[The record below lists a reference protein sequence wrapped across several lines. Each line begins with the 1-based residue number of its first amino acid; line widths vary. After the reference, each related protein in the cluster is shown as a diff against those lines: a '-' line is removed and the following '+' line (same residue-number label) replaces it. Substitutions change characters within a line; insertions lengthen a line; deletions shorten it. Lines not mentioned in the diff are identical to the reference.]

1 MSGQVDRPFRHRNPE
16 FLLMDR
22 TSDQPPPLSEGQPGL
37 AGESPLTLGRRLYHL
52 LRTMRPKQWTKN
64 GFVLVGLIFDGKLL
78 DLPLALTAVSTLVC
92 FCLVSSS
99 VYILNDLID
108 IERDRRH
115 PRKRLRPL
123 ASGQLDPGFAKAAM
137 LVFAAVSIVGA
148 GFVDTYVGLTLA
160 AYLILNVAY
169 CVYLKNLVIIDVMMI
184 AVFFVLRVVAGAV
197 AVEVSAFSPWLYICV
212 SLLALFIGFGKRRH
226 EIILLK
232 DAASDH
238 RTSLKQYNQPFLD
251 QIIGVVTTSGLISYT
266 FYSFEAETALADPS
280 QMMLTVPLIVF
291 VVFRYLYL
299 IHVEQRG
306 GAPDDL
312 LFADRPLLAAVILWV
327 LSVVA
332 VIYLN

>member
-1 MSGQVDRPFRHRNPE
+1 
-16 FLLMDR
+16 MDR
-22 TSDQPPPLSEGQPGL
+22 ASEQSPSYSEGQPSL
-37 AGESPLTLGRRLYHL
+37 EGESTLTLGRRLVYL

-78 DLPLALTAVSTLVC
+78 DLPLALTAVATLIC
-92 FCLVSSS
+92 FCVVSSS

-108 IERDRRH
+108 IERDRGH

-123 ASGQLDPGFAKAAM
+123 ASGLLDPVFAKAAM
-137 LVFAAVSIVGA
+137 VILGAASIIGA
-148 GFVDTYVGLTLA
+148 GLIDTYVGLTLA
-160 AYLILNVAY
+160 AYLILNVGY
-169 CVYLKNLVIIDVMMI
+169 CVYFKNLVIIDVMMI

-238 RTSLKQYNQPFLD
+238 RTSLKQYNQPYLD

-266 FYSFEAETALADPS
+266 FYSFEAETALAAPS

-299 IHVEQRG
+299 IHVEERG

-332 VIYLN
+332 VIYLG

>member
-1 MSGQVDRPFRHRNPE
+1 
-16 FLLMDR
+16 MDGA
-22 TSDQPPPLSEGQPGL
+22 SEQSPSHSEGQPSL
-37 AGESPLTLGRRLYHL
+37 EGESTLTLGRRLVYL

-78 DLPLALTAVSTLVC
+78 DLPLALTAVATLIC
-92 FCLVSSS
+92 FCVVSSS

-108 IERDRRH
+108 IERDRGH

-123 ASGQLDPGFAKAAM
+123 ASGLLDPVFAKAAM
-137 LVFAAVSIVGA
+137 VILGAASIIGA
-148 GFVDTYVGLTLA
+148 GLIDTYVGLTLA
-160 AYLILNVAY
+160 AYLILNVGY
-169 CVYLKNLVIIDVMMI
+169 CVYFKNLVIIDVMMI

-238 RTSLKQYNQPFLD
+238 RTSLKQYNQPYLD

-266 FYSFEAETALADPS
+266 FYSFEAETALAAPS

-299 IHVEQRG
+299 IHVEERG

-327 LSVVA
+327 LSVVT
-332 VIYLN
+332 VIYLG

>member
-1 MSGQVDRPFRHRNPE
+1 
-16 FLLMDR
+16 MDR
-22 TSDQPPPLSEGQPGL
+22 ASEQSPSYSEGQSSL
-37 AGESPLTLGRRLYHL
+37 AGEATLTLGRRLAYL

-78 DLPLALTAVSTLVC
+78 DLPLALTAVATLIC
-92 FCLVSSS
+92 FCVVSSS

-108 IERDRRH
+108 IERDRGH

-123 ASGQLDPGFAKAAM
+123 ASGQLDPVFAKAAM
-137 LVFAAVSIVGA
+137 VILGAAGIVAA
-148 GFVDTYVGLTLA
+148 GLIDVYVGLTLA

-251 QIIGVVTTSGLISYT
+251 QIIGIVTTSGLISYT
-266 FYSFEAETALADPS
+266 FYSFEAETALAAPS

-299 IHVEQRG
+299 IHVEERG

-312 LFADRPLLAAVILWV
+312 LFADRPLLAAVILWL

-332 VIYLN
+332 VIYVG

>member
-1 MSGQVDRPFRHRNPE
+1 MEQASEP
-16 FLLMDR
+16 
-22 TSDQPPPLSEGQPGL
+22 SPPLSAGQPDL
-37 AGESPLTLGRRLYHL
+37 AGDSTLTLGRRLMYL

-64 GFVLVGLIFDGKLL
+64 GFVLVGLIFDGRLL
-78 DLPLALTAVSTLVC
+78 ELPLALTAILTVVC
-92 FCLVSSS
+92 FCLLSSS

-108 IERDRRH
+108 IDRDRHH
-115 PRKRLRPL
+115 PRKRNRPL
-123 ASGQLDPGFAKAAM
+123 ASGQLDPALAKAAM
-137 LVFAAVSIVGA
+137 FVLASVSIVAA
-148 GFVDTYVGLTLA
+148 GLLDIYVGMTLA

-197 AVEVSAFSPWLYICV
+197 AVDVSAFSPWLYICV

-232 DAASDH
+232 ESASGH
-238 RTSLKQYNQPFLD
+238 RTSLKQYNLPFLD
-251 QIIGVVTTSGLISYT
+251 QIIGIVTTSGLISYT
-266 FYSFEAETALADPS
+266 FYSFEAETALADPAR
-280 QMMLTVPLIVF
+280 MMLTVPLIVY

-312 LFADRPLLAAVILWV
+312 LFADRPLLAAVFLWV

-332 VIYLN
+332 VIYLR

>member
-1 MSGQVDRPFRHRNPE
+1 
-16 FLLMDR
+16 MDR
-22 TSDQPPPLSEGQPGL
+22 ASEQSPSFAEGQPSL
-37 AGESPLTLGRRLYHL
+37 EGESTLTLGRRLVYL

-78 DLPLALTAVSTLVC
+78 DLPLALTAVATLIC
-92 FCLVSSS
+92 FCVVSSS

-108 IERDRRH
+108 IERDRGH

-123 ASGQLDPGFAKAAM
+123 ASGLLDPVFAKAAM
-137 LVFAAVSIVGA
+137 VILGAASIIGA
-148 GFVDTYVGLTLA
+148 GLIDTYVGLTLA
-160 AYLILNVAY
+160 AYLILNVGY
-169 CVYLKNLVIIDVMMI
+169 CVYFKNLVIIDVMMI

-238 RTSLKQYNQPFLD
+238 RTSLKQYNQPYLD

-266 FYSFEAETALADPS
+266 FYSFEAETALAAPS

-299 IHVEQRG
+299 IHVEERG

-327 LSVVA
+327 LSVVT
-332 VIYLN
+332 VIYLG

>member
-1 MSGQVDRPFRHRNPE
+1 
-16 FLLMDR
+16 
-22 TSDQPPPLSEGQPGL
+22 
-37 AGESPLTLGRRLYHL
+37 LTTGRRLLYL

-64 GFVLVGLIFDGKLL
+64 GFVLVGLVFDGKLL
-78 DLPLALTAVSTLVC
+78 ELPLTLTALWTLVC

-108 IERDRRH
+108 IERDRHH

-123 ASGQLDPGFAKAAM
+123 ASGQLNPGLARSAM
-137 LVFAAVSIVGA
+137 FVLAVAGVLGA
-148 GFVDTYVGLTLA
+148 GMTNIFVALTLA
-160 AYLILNVAY
+160 AYLLLNAAY
-169 CVYLKNLVIIDVMMI
+169 SGYLKNLVIIDAMMV
-184 AVFFVLRVVAGAV
+184 AVFFVLRVAAGSI

-212 SLLALFIGFGKRRH
+212 SLLALFIAFGKRRH
-226 EIILLK
+226 EIVLLRE
-232 DAASDH
+232 AASGH
-238 RTSLKQYNQPFLD
+238 RTSLRQYNLPFLD

-280 QMMLTVPLIVF
+280 RMMLTVPLIVF

-312 LFADRPLLAAVILWV
+312 LFADRPLLAAVVLWV

-332 VIYLN
+332 VIYFR

>member
-1 MSGQVDRPFRHRNPE
+1 
-16 FLLMDR
+16 MDR
-22 TSDQPPPLSEGQPGL
+22 ASKPPPPLSKGRPSL
-37 AGESPLTLGRRLYHL
+37 AGVSPWASGQGLLYL

-78 DLPLALTAVSTLVC
+78 DLTLALTAISTLVC

-108 IERDRRH
+108 IEKDRHH

-123 ASGQLDPGFAKAAM
+123 ASGQLNPGFAKAAM
-137 LVFAAVSIVGA
+137 VVFAASSIIGA
-148 GFVDTYVGLTLA
+148 GLVDAYVALTLA
-160 AYLILNVAY
+160 AYLALNVAY

-197 AVEVSAFSPWLYICV
+197 AVEVSVFSPWLYICV

-226 EIILLK
+226 EIVLLK
-232 DAASDH
+232 DAAAGH
-238 RTSLKQYNQPFLD
+238 RTSLKQYNLPFLD
-251 QIIGVVTTSGLISYT
+251 QIIGIVTTSGLISYT

-280 QMMLTVPLIVF
+280 QMMLTVPFIVF

-332 VIYLN
+332 VIYLS

>member
-1 MSGQVDRPFRHRNPE
+1 
-16 FLLMDR
+16 MDR
-22 TSDQPPPLSEGQPGL
+22 ASEQTPSYSEGQPGL
-37 AGESPLTLGRRLYHL
+37 AGESTLTLSRRLVYL

-78 DLPLALTAVSTLVC
+78 DLPLALTAVATFIC
-92 FCLVSSS
+92 FCVVSSS

-108 IERDRRH
+108 IERDRGH

-123 ASGQLDPGFAKAAM
+123 ASGLLDPVFAKAAM
-137 LVFAAVSIVGA
+137 VILGAAGIVGA
-148 GFVDTYVGLTLA
+148 GLIDVSVGLTLA
-160 AYLILNVAY
+160 AYLILNVGY
-169 CVYLKNLVIIDVMMI
+169 SVYLKNLVIIDVMMI

-251 QIIGVVTTSGLISYT
+251 QIIGIVTTSGLISYT
-266 FYSFEAETALADPS
+266 FYSFGAETALAAPS

-299 IHVEQRG
+299 IHVEERG

-312 LFADRPLLAAVILWV
+312 LFADRPLLAAVILWL

-332 VIYLN
+332 VIYVG

>member
-1 MSGQVDRPFRHRNPE
+1 
-16 FLLMDR
+16 MDR
-22 TSDQPPPLSEGQPGL
+22 ASEQTPSYTEGQPGL
-37 AGESPLTLGRRLYHL
+37 AGESTLTLGRRLVYL

-78 DLPLALTAVSTLVC
+78 DLPLALTALATLLC
-92 FCLVSSS
+92 FCVVSSS

-108 IERDRRH
+108 IERDRGH

-123 ASGQLDPGFAKAAM
+123 ASGLLDPVFAKAAM
-137 LVFAAVSIVGA
+137 VFLGAVGIIGA
-148 GFVDTYVGLTLA
+148 GLIDVYVGLTLA
-160 AYLILNVAY
+160 AYLILNVGY
-169 CVYLKNLVIIDVMMI
+169 CVYLKNMVIIDVMMI

-238 RTSLKQYNQPFLD
+238 RTSLKQYNQPYLD

-266 FYSFEAETALADPS
+266 FYSFEAETALAAPS
-280 QMMLTVPLIVF
+280 QMMITVPLIVF

-299 IHVEQRG
+299 IHVEERG

-312 LFADRPLLAAVILWV
+312 LFADRPLLVAVILWV

-332 VIYLN
+332 VIYVG

>member
-1 MSGQVDRPFRHRNPE
+1 
-16 FLLMDR
+16 MDR
-22 TSDQPPPLSEGQPGL
+22 ASEQTPSYTEGQPGL
-37 AGESPLTLGRRLYHL
+37 AGESTLTLGRRLVYL

-78 DLPLALTAVSTLVC
+78 DLPLALTALATLLC
-92 FCLVSSS
+92 FCVVSSS

-108 IERDRRH
+108 IERDRGH

-123 ASGQLDPGFAKAAM
+123 ASGLLDPVFAKAAM
-137 LVFAAVSIVGA
+137 VFLGAVGIIGA
-148 GFVDTYVGLTLA
+148 GLIDVYVGLTLA
-160 AYLILNVAY
+160 AYLILNVGY

-238 RTSLKQYNQPFLD
+238 RTSLKQYNQPYLD

-266 FYSFEAETALADPS
+266 FYSFEAETALAAPS
-280 QMMLTVPLIVF
+280 QMMITVPLIVF

-299 IHVEQRG
+299 IHVEERG

-312 LFADRPLLAAVILWV
+312 LFADRPLLVAVILWV

-332 VIYLN
+332 VIYVG

>member
-1 MSGQVDRPFRHRNPE
+1 
-16 FLLMDR
+16 MDR
-22 TSDQPPPLSEGQPGL
+22 TSEPPPSLSAGQPNL
-37 AGESPLTLGRRLYHL
+37 AGESPLTSGRRLLYL

-64 GFVLVGLIFDGKLL
+64 GFVLVALIFDGKLL
-78 DLPLALTAVSTLVC
+78 DLPLALTAISTLVC
-92 FCLVSSS
+92 FCLASSS

-108 IERDRRH
+108 IERDRHH

-123 ASGQLDPGFAKAAM
+123 ASGQLNPGFAKAAM
-137 LVFAAVSIVGA
+137 LVLAILGIVGA
-148 GFVDTYVGLTLA
+148 GLVNANVGLTVA
-160 AYLILNVAY
+160 AYFTLNVAY

-226 EIILLK
+226 EIVLLQD
-232 DAASDH
+232 DASGH
-238 RTSLKQYNQPFLD
+238 RTSLKQYNLPLLD
-251 QIIGVVTTSGLISYT
+251 QVIGIVTTSGLISYT

-312 LFADRPLLAAVILWV
+312 LFADRPLLAAVVLWV
-327 LSVVA
+327 LSVMA
-332 VIYLN
+332 VIYVG

>member
-1 MSGQVDRPFRHRNPE
+1 
-16 FLLMDR
+16 MDR
-22 TSDQPPPLSEGQPGL
+22 ASEQTPSYSEGQPGL
-37 AGESPLTLGRRLYHL
+37 AGESTLTLGRRLVYL

-78 DLPLALTAVSTLVC
+78 DLPLALTALATLLC
-92 FCLVSSS
+92 FCVVSSS

-108 IERDRRH
+108 IERDRGH

-123 ASGQLDPGFAKAAM
+123 ASGLLDPVFAKAAM
-137 LVFAAVSIVGA
+137 VILGAASIIGA
-148 GFVDTYVGLTLA
+148 GLIDIYVGLTLA
-160 AYLILNVAY
+160 AYLILNVGY

-238 RTSLKQYNQPFLD
+238 RTSLKQYNQPYLD

-266 FYSFEAETALADPS
+266 FYSFEAETALAAPS
-280 QMMLTVPLIVF
+280 QMMITVPLIVF

-332 VIYLN
+332 VIYVG